1 MKMIAL
7 SLIAFLAYESA
18 QPVSIKYYS
27 SNIDDKI
34 IVNALE
40 NWQLKGVNYVRV
52 ETPEEANLILV
63 KTKKL
68 TDAKR
73 YGESN
78 CREIRINSKYKFSDK
93 GLTNLISHEF
103 GHYLFKDH
111 NNDALSIMN
120 DKTSLLVKRVT
131 EQDREVPFVKLRVL
145 AEKLLGNIYQYSS

>member
-1 MKMIAL
+1 MFGFVSI
-7 SLIAFLAYESA
+7 LAYEYT

-34 IVNALE
+34 VINAFE

-68 TDAKR
+68 TDTKR

-103 GHYLFKDH
+103 GHYLFKEH
-111 NNDALSIMN
+111 NNDTLSIMN

-131 EQDREVPFVKLRVL
+131 KEDREVPFVKLRVL